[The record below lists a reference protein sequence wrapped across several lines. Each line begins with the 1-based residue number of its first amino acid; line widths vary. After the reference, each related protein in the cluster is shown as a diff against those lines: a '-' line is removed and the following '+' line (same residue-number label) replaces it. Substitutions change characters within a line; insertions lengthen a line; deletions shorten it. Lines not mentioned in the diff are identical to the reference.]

1 MSRIKS
7 IRIEGHP
14 ALGNLDLDFCG
25 TDGRAVDTVILAGE
39 NGVGKSTV
47 MGLLYGL
54 ISGRAGKPFG
64 VATIAL
70 EEEEGATELSYTLE
84 NNGYS
89 SMMYACNQSTGER
102 EWVGSDSFTARHPM
116 AAIYSDVD
124 INFHANNLTSVTSLT
139 LDSEKASR
147 RSSGNLPTE
156 INQLLID
163 VQALDDA
170 EVSNAA
176 RNNPDRCIGEL
187 GVQERIPRFTSAFGM
202 MFDDLRYDRIEN
214 RDGHKEIVFRK
225 CGKEIP
231 IDALSSGEKQVVYR
245 GCFLLKDANATRGAF
260 VFIDEPEIS
269 LHPLWQQKVLDYYK
283 AMFTDATG
291 AQTSQIF
298 CVTHSPFVIH
308 SNRRRDD
315 KVIVMKRAADGGIE
329 VSDKPEYYRCD
340 SIAAVE
346 DAFSIKN
353 FTAEVPTVYLEGP
366 TDEKYFR
373 KAAEVFGY
381 DDRLSFHWI
390 GYNENGNPGRAK
402 FTGSS
407 ALLKAYE
414 FLSAH
419 NPPKPVVFL
428 LDCDTNKGEK
438 TSGNVRY
445 STMCTY
451 GEGKGA
457 TKGIENALCLDGVD
471 MNSFLLR
478 KETPA
483 GFGKTDQHW
492 EIDKTKL
499 CSFIC
504 SMDNDR
510 LKAVFANLDLEIK
523 KIIGFF
529 ESCE

>member
-1 MSRIKS
+1 MPRIKS

-14 ALGNLDLDFCG
+14 ALGNLNLDFCG

-47 MGLLYGL
+47 MGLLYSL
-54 ISGRAGKPFG
+54 ISGHAGKPFG
-64 VATIAL
+64 IATIVF
-70 EEEEGATELSYTLE
+70 EEEKGSTELSYTLE
-84 NNGYS
+84 NNGHS
-89 SMMYACNQSTGER
+89 SMMYVCNKSTGER

-124 INFHANNLTSVTSLT
+124 INFHANSLTSVTSLT

-283 AMFTDATG
+283 AMFTDAAG
-291 AQTSQIF
+291 VQTSQIF

-315 KVIVMKRAADGGIE
+315 KVIVMKRAADGRIE
-329 VSDKPEYYRCD
+329 VSDKPEYYCCD

-346 DAFSIKN
+346 DAFSVKN
-353 FTAEVPTVYLEGP
+353 FIVEAPTVFLEGP
-366 TDEKYFR
+366 TDERYFR
-373 KAAEVFGY
+373 RAAEVFGY
-381 DDRLSFHWI
+381 DGRLNFRWI
-390 GYNENGNPGRAK
+390 GYNEDGNPGRAK

-414 FLSAH
+414 FLSVH

-428 LDCDTNKGEK
+428 FDCDTNKGEK

-445 STMCTY
+445 TTMCTY
-451 GEGKGA
+451 EENKGA
-457 TKGIENALCLDGVD
+457 IKGIENALCLGGVD
-471 MNSFLLR
+471 IDGFLVLN
-478 KETPA
+478 ETPA
-483 GFGKTDQHW
+483 GFGKSDQRW

-499 CSFIC
+499 CDFIC

-510 LKAVFANLDLEIK
+510 LKTVFANLDSEIK
-523 KIIGFF
+523 RVLSFL